1 MVFSSDG
8 LRIRSADSLHHEI
21 AQGMKLIE
29 LEEVYLPV
37 LRSIEGTIMKRELGM
52 PKVSEEYFEKKNII
66 DKTKTEFALCV

>member
-1 MVFSSDG
+1 MELEYIDNFTDRWYSLPHWFCGGIVHQWKYLVFSSDG

-37 LRSIEGTIMKRELGM
+37 LRSGDIFM
-52 PKVSEEYFEKKNII
+52 
-66 DKTKTEFALCV
+66 